1 MKFSIYKRKP
11 CKFLE
16 PKYFS
21 RYEDGS
27 FITMGY
33 TKKGMI
39 RATKR
44 EIMKSVELVGI
55 YKI

>member
-33 TKKGMI
+33 TKKGTI